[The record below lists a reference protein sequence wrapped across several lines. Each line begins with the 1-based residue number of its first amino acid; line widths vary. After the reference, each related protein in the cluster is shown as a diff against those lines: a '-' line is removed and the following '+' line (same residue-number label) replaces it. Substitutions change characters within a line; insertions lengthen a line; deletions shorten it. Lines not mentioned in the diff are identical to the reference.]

1 MTDGLASVKS
11 IVFTIQQRHHGVMKP
26 ISPRASRSAFALT
39 FVALTAAAC
48 APLNTYYKP
57 GATVAQVNRATTACE
72 VLALRDVP
80 ISTQIRRE
88 PPRYVPERR
97 QCDANNNCTT
107 RGGFYVPGELVTFD
121 PNQDLRN
128 RVEEQCMADR
138 GFAPV
143 SIPACPS
150 NVARAA
156 PTRATTTLP
165 ALNPKSC
172 VIRNSDGSFQIV
184 TQG

>member
-1 MTDGLASVKS
+1 MTDGLARVKS

-39 FVALTAAAC
+39 FVALMAAAC

-57 GATVAQVNRATTACE
+57 GATVAQVNRATTSCE
-72 VLALRDVP
+72 VQALRDVP

-97 QCDANNNCTT
+97 HCDANNNCTT

-128 RVEEQCMADR
+128 RVEGQCMADK

-156 PTRATTTLP
+156 PARATTTLP